1 MLLKSIQTYFRQ
13 NGNLFPSQEINKIAL
28 IIYLA
33 SFLSVVIVFMLLFC
47 AVVGIF
53 GTVGFAAEVQTE
65 FNEVKDHASCT
76 DGYEGPEDP
85 FRPV

>member
-1 MLLKSIQTYFRQ
+1 MGTPRNRTMKK
-13 NGNLFPSQEINKIAL
+13 EINKI
-28 IIYLA
+28 
-33 SFLSVVIVFMLLFC
+33 
-47 AVVGIF
+47 
-53 GTVGFAAEVQTE
+53 AAEVQTE

>member
-1 MLLKSIQTYFRQ
+1 MKK
-13 NGNLFPSQEINKIAL
+13 EINKIAL

-33 SFLSVVIVFMLLFC
+33 SLFVCCDCVHVTFC